1 MRTLWLIVKC
11 VLSALL
17 GAFCGYLIGL
27 VFGALLKVVP
37 FIRVGSLEVRGNL
50 IGVVLGALIAALTA
64 RSTYKRE
71 IQRLCAGG
79 QNN

>member
-1 MRTLWLIVKC
+1 MKSVWLVLKC
-11 VLSALL
+11 LLSALL
-17 GAFCGYLIGL
+17 GAFCGYLVGL
-27 VFGALLKVVP
+27 SLGALFRIVP

-79 QNN
+79 QSS